1 MKWSELPLHPSPKT
15 LRQFAGAWLVLFL
28 AVGARQYL
36 AHGRHAV
43 GLVLGGLA
51 LLVGLLGLIKPAAVR
66 WVFAGWMILV
76 FPLGW
81 LVSQGVLLGMFYG
94 VITPVGLYFR
104 LRGRDVLGRRP
115 PVNRRSFW
123 VPKPAPTEVGRYF
136 RPY

>member
-51 LLVGLLGLIKPAAVR
+51 LLVGLLGLITRYSHCPFIMPRQGLTELIAA
-66 WVFAGWMILV
+66 
-76 FPLGW
+76 
-81 LVSQGVLLGMFYG
+81 
-94 VITPVGLYFR
+94 
-104 LRGRDVLGRRP
+104 
-115 PVNRRSFW
+115 
-123 VPKPAPTEVGRYF
+123 
-136 RPY
+136 